1 MNKKH
6 NILSI
11 NILNIKI
18 QNITSSCLLE
28 CLDEGVLFTPN
39 VDHLV
44 KLQKDKD
51 FYDCYQKAEWVVCDS
66 RILFFSLIFS
76 QDL

>member
-1 MNKKH
+1 MNKNHK
-6 NILSI
+6 ISCI

-18 QNITSSCLLE
+18 QNITSSYLLE
-28 CLDEGVLFTPN
+28 YLDEGVLFTPN

-51 FYDCYQKAEWVVCDS
+51 FYDCY
-66 RILFFSLIFS
+66 
-76 QDL
+76 